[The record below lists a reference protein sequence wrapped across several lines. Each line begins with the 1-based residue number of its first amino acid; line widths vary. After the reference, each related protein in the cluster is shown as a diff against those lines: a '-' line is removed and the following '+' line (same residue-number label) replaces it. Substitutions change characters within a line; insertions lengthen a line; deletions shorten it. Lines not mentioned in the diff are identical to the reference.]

1 MPQCNYIYLVC
12 SHRKRWEIFHLA
24 RLHTNSMQRNK
35 LGRHKYSTSV
45 RGLQSVVWG
54 GPGRRGRTE
63 LLLLAETKMLS
74 DCEQS
79 WSFWMNKQPE
89 LHRIL
94 LWSGAVYRREEL
106 TCKNVLFAF
115 GFKKWT
121 YLHSHFATCLQQWA
135 MEDTTFTVVTVAIC
149 GHSELCDTSYYI
161 LFIYLSK
168 TTSG

>member
-1 MPQCNYIYLVC
+1 
-12 SHRKRWEIFHLA
+12 
-24 RLHTNSMQRNK
+24 MQRNK
-35 LGRHKYSTSV
+35 LGRHEYSTSV

-79 WSFWMNKQPE
+79 CGAELELLWMNKHPE
-89 LHRIL
+89 PHRIL

-121 YLHSHFATCLQQWA
+121 YLHSHFSTCLQQWA
-135 MEDTTFTVVTVAIC
+135 MEDTTFTVVTVAVC
-149 GHSELCDTSYYI
+149 GHPELCDTSYLYTLHI
-161 LFIYLSK
+161 IYLFINQRQLPGK
-168 TTSG
+168 FRKWVCL